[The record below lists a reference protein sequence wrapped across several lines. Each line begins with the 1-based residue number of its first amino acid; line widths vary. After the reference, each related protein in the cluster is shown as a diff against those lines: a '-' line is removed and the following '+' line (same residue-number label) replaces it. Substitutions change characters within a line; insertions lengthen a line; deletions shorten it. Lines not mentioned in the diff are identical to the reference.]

1 MLIKK
6 NDITEKM
13 RTDAALSSK
22 LTIDEIQDA
31 LIELASMISDQ
42 DDALVELAG
51 IIAEGEGGNLQAMD

>member
-6 NDITEKM
+6 NNLTETI
-13 RTDAALSSK
+13 RTDNALASK
-22 LTIDEIQDA
+22 LTLSDVQDA

-51 IIAEGEGGNLQAMD
+51 ILTEE

>member
-22 LTIDEIQDA
+22 LTIDEDA
-31 LIELASMISDQ
+31 LIELAGLISDQ
-42 DDALVELAG
+42 DDALVEIAG
-51 IIAEGEGGNLQAMD
+51 ILTEK

>member
-6 NDITEKM
+6 NNITEKM
-13 RTDAALSSK
+13 RTDTALSLK
-22 LTIDEIQDA
+22 MTIDEVQDA

-51 IIAEGEGGNLQAMD
+51 IIAEE

>member
-6 NDITEKM
+6 NDIPEKM
-13 RTDAALSSK
+13 KTDNALSAK
-22 LTIDEIQDA
+22 LTINEVQDA

-51 IIAEGEGGNLQAMD
+51 IIAEG

>member
-1 MLIKK
+1 MLIKR
-6 NDITEKM
+6 NNITEKIK
-13 RTDAALSSK
+13 TDTALSTK

-51 IIAEGEGGNLQAMD
+51 IIAEE

>member
-31 LIELASMISDQ
+31 LIDFCHWVNFHSLTSF
-42 DDALVELAG
+42 LFFR
-51 IIAEGEGGNLQAMD
+51 

>member
-51 IIAEGEGGNLQAMD
+51 IIAEG